1 MSSNNNDFSH
11 LNELGKSNFEVAA
24 GESDIRGWVVKNE
37 NGNILGEVQEL
48 IFDSHLRKVVFIV
61 LDLDR
66 NELNLKERKVLIPL
80 EYADINQAYK
90 NVVVKGL
97 MPNEVAALPTYEKGH
112 ISRNYLDQTMST
124 FISSKNTNVSTADT
138 SNINPEATRVPE
150 TSAQNTVSN
159 PPTAATLMQESPR
172 DTQSRAGHALYTVV
186 GVLEHPRQSQAAVE
200 YLKNHGFKKED
211 IAVSSKQGEV
221 IHERHH
227 RDESGIS
234 HFFKSLFSDEDEVK
248 RYSDATGSGSVI
260 TVDADSKERAEEA
273 ANILDQHGTVNM
285 SGSHTH
291 DIGEGLKSNSRIFER
306 RSNN

>member
-11 LNELGKSNFEVAA
+11 LNELGKSSYEVAA
-24 GESDIRGWVVKNE
+24 GESDIRSWVVKNE

-97 MPNEVAALPTYEKGH
+97 MPNELAALPTYEKGH

-124 FISSKNTNVSTADT
+124 FIASQNTNVSTAVNT
-138 SNINPEATRVPE
+138 GTVAAESPVGNETRPQ
-150 TSAQNTVSN
+150 S
-159 PPTAATLMQESPR
+159 AATLMQESPR
-172 DTQSRAGHALYTVV
+172 DTQSRTGQTLYTVV
-186 GVLEHPRQSQAAVE
+186 GVLEHSRQTQAAVE
-200 YLKNHGFKKED
+200 YLKNHGFKRED
-211 IAVSSKQGEV
+211 ITVSSKQGEV
-221 IHERHH
+221 AHERHH

-234 HFFKSLFSDEDEVK
+234 NFFKSLFSDEDEVK

-260 TVDADSKERAEEA
+260 TVDTDSKERAEEA

-285 SGSHTH
+285 LGTHTP
-291 DIGEGLKSNSRIFER
+291 DIGEGLKGNSRVFER
-306 RSNN
+306 RSNY

>member
-11 LNELGKSNFEVAA
+11 LNELGKSNYEVAA

-80 EYADINQAYK
+80 DYAEINQAYK

-97 MPNEVAALPTYEKGH
+97 MPNELVNLPTYEKGH

-124 FISSKNTNVSTADT
+124 FIASQNTNVSTAGT
-138 SNINPEATRVPE
+138 STTIAPEP
-150 TSAQNTVSN
+150 TVSSD
-159 PPTAATLMQESPR
+159 TRAQSAASLTQESPR
-172 DTQSRAGHALYTVV
+172 DTVSRSGQTLYTVV
-186 GVLEHPRQSQAAVE
+186 GVLEHSRQAQAAVD
-200 YLKNHGFKKED
+200 YLKNHGFTRDD
-211 IAVSSKQGEV
+211 ITVSSKQGDV
-221 IHERHH
+221 AHERHH

-234 HFFKSLFSDEDEVK
+234 HFFRSLFSDEDEVR

-260 TVDADSKERAEEA
+260 TVDVESKERAEEA
-273 ANILDQHGTVNM
+273 ASILDQHGTVNM
-285 SGSHTH
+285 SSSHRQE
-291 DIGEGLKSNSRIFER
+291 IGEGLKGNSRIFER
-306 RSNN
+306 RSNY